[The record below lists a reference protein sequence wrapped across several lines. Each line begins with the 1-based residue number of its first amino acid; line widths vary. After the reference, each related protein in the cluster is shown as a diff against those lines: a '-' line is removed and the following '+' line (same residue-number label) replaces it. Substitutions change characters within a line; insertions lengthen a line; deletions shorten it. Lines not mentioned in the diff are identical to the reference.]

1 MFQHQNSAES
11 EGGGG
16 GRNYLFGKIYKF
28 MELQYK
34 EKGIRIDHKFDQ
46 VLLILWIRI
55 TRPNWIVNKQHPR
68 VIISNY

>member
-1 MFQHQNSAES
+1 LKTEKNLQISRRNVSTSKQCRI
-11 EGGGG
+11 GGRG

-46 VLLILWIRI
+46 VLLIL
-55 TRPNWIVNKQHPR
+55 
-68 VIISNY
+68 